1 MSEYPQWAAGV
12 LPPAKTRIVGRKVL
26 VYASVDSTNTTAL
39 RVGGD
44 GTIVLAEEQTA
55 GRGRLGRPWHSAA
68 GRGVWVSVAFEGSS
82 AGLPFAGALAVRD
95 ALAPQLPT
103 RIKWPNDILAED
115 GRKTAGVLVEHRGEV
130 SAVGMGINVTHQDAD
145 FPPELRGA
153 ATSVEMITG
162 QPCDRGALLAD
173 LLEQLDRRVTA
184 LRNGG
189 YAAIREEWAEACDI
203 VGRRVRYRDTVA
215 TVQAIDGIGALVL
228 ATSEG
233 SERLMVSESRDIQP
247 LREIGEWSL

>member
-1 MSEYPQWAAGV
+1 MSEYPQWAAGT

-44 GTIVLAEEQTA
+44 GTIVLAEAQTE
-55 GRGRLGRPWHSAA
+55 GRGRLGRAWHSAA
-68 GRGVWVSVAFEGSS
+68 GRGVWVSVAFEGPS

-95 ALAPQLPT
+95 ALAPLLPT
-103 RIKWPNDILAED
+103 RMKWPNDILAGD
-115 GRKTAGVLVEHRGEV
+115 RKVAGVLVEHRGEV

-145 FPPELRGA
+145 FPPELRGS
-153 ATSVEMITG
+153 ATSVERVTG
-162 QPCDRGALLAD
+162 RSCDRGSVLAD

-189 YAAIREEWAEACDI
+189 YAAIREEWADACDI

-228 ATSEG
+228 ATPQG
-233 SERLMVSESRDIQP
+233 SERLMVSESREIQP
-247 LREIGEWSL
+247 LGEIGECSL